1 MDFYHKREEFS
12 VIHWKPICDPPEEC
26 SYILIQCLDENGNVV
41 CEPAS
46 YEQGEFFYSYGRDS
60 WGEIRKEIILGW
72 SYYPFDDRN

>member
-1 MDFYHKREEFS
+1 MDFRHKREEVS
-12 VIHWKPICDPPEEC
+12 VIRWEPICKPPEEC
-26 SYILIQCLDENGNVV
+26 SYVLIQCLDEQGNVV

-46 YEQGEFFYSYGRDS
+46 YEQGEFFYTYGGAF